1 MDFHGKKYYLSSYK
15 DYKGCVH
22 KRFFRVSEKYLNVID
37 EIRGFKN
44 KAVLRWHIDDENKE
58 IKQTEKGII
67 LKNKSFDL
75 QIETNS
81 EIKRYELKKTKK
93 SLHYFDEVSST
104 ALEVEFDKNSQI
116 SSSFRFV
123 Q

>member
-1 MDFHGKKYYLSSYK
+1 M
-15 DYKGCVH
+15 H
-22 KRFFRVSEKYLNVID
+22 KRFFRVSEQYLNVID

-58 IKQTEKGII
+58 IKQTEKGIV
-67 LKNKSFDL
+67 LKNKSFEL

-81 EIKRYELKKTKK
+81 GIKRYELKKTKK